1 MSSLSTNPGLGTG
14 TDHPSSEP
22 GSNKSRSFLSRF
34 KVGSRI
40 YAGFAAVLVL
50 LVCLASFSIISF
62 SNQKLSFSS
71 YSDISEDAL
80 LVNNLEGAVLASQ
93 LSLKEFY
100 ATSDDAEKA
109 EFGKRYNDIMTLM
122 DKANEEIHNP
132 TRVALLDKIRLS
144 LANYKAGFDRVVELA
159 DQRNELVYKRLGVAE
174 TNIRKN
180 LSDIREG
187 AFAANDYEAAS
198 FAGTAQE
205 HLLLARLYV
214 MKFLDDNTQE
224 SIDRTLSELSTLDG
238 ALTELDAS
246 LQNPQRRALLSQ
258 VQKNLPD
265 YLQGVKDLNKTI
277 LARNSIRDGDLRSD
291 ATAIMEASEAIA
303 ASADQDQ
310 QKLQESVNASLNTAE
325 YLMVIVSAIAF
336 VAGLAAAFF
345 IARGITK
352 PVLSLTSAMGRLAN
366 QDYSTVVPGGERGDE
381 LGQMARAV
389 DVFKKNGI
397 RAQELEAEQHE
408 REQRAEAEKRK
419 LMMDM
424 AEEFDTQIGTI
435 VNSVSAASEQLNTS
449 AKLMSDVAVET
460 ERQATEAS
468 AASQQTSSNVQTV
481 ATATEE
487 MNSTIS
493 EISVQVGNA
502 SKASIDAV
510 EKVGATNVQMS
521 TLAETSSKIG
531 AVVEM
536 ISQIAEQTN
545 LLALNATIE
554 SARAGEAGKGFAVV
568 AAEVKD
574 LAGQTAK
581 ATEEIAQQIGEVQS
595 ATNQASISMQGVSHA
610 IQQVNEIS
618 AAIASAMEEQTAATG
633 EISSSVH
640 QAAQGTEVVN
650 ANVLAVS
657 KASEE
662 AGAASGQVMSA
673 AAELGQQSATLKTEV
688 DKFIAQVRA
697 G

>member
-1 MSSLSTNPGLGTG
+1 MSSLSENLATAVVGDNP
-14 TDHPSSEP
+14 PSQDELK
-22 GSNKSRSFLSRF
+22 KSGSFLSRF

-40 YAGFAAVLVL
+40 YAGFATVLLL
-50 LVCLASFSIISF
+50 LVCLAGFSISSF
-62 SNQKLSFSS
+62 NGQKLSFAS
-71 YSDISEDAL
+71 YSDMSGDAL
-80 LVNNLEGAVLASQ
+80 LVNNLENAVLLSQ
-93 LSLKEFY
+93 LSLKDFF
-100 ATSDDAEKA
+100 ATSDNDEKA
-109 EFGKRYNDIMTLM
+109 QFSKRYKDILTLM
-122 DKANEEIHNP
+122 DAAGKEIHNP
-132 TRVALLDKIRLS
+132 TRVALLDKIRLN
-144 LANYKAGFDRVVELA
+144 LAEYKAGFDRVAELT
-159 DQRNELVYKRLGVAE
+159 DHRNDLVYKRLGVVGID
-174 TNIRKN
+174 IRKL

-187 AFAANDYEAAS
+187 AFAANDYESAS
-198 FAGTAQE
+198 YAGTAQE

-224 SIDRTLSELSTLDG
+224 AIDRTLSELSILEDALAQLD
-238 ALTELDAS
+238 TS
-246 LQNPQRRALLSQ
+246 LQNPQRRMLLSKI
-258 VQKNLPD
+258 QKVLPN
-265 YLQGVKDLNKTI
+265 YILSVKDLNKTI
-277 LARNSIRDGDLRSD
+277 LARNTVRDKELNSN
-291 ATAIMEASEAIA
+291 AKTILAESEEITE
-303 ASADQDQ
+303 SADKDQ
-310 QKLQESVNASLNTAE
+310 MKLQKEVNEGINSAE
-325 YLMVIVSAIAF
+325 YLLAIVSAFAL
-336 VAGLAAAFF
+336 VAGLLAAFF

-352 PVLSLTSAMGRLAN
+352 PILSLTNAMARLSN
-366 QDYSTVVPGGERGDE
+366 QDYSTVVPGGERADE

-389 DVFKKNGI
+389 DVFKQNGI
-397 RAQELEAEQHE
+397 RAQELEAEQ
-408 REQRAEAEKRK
+408 REQELRAEAEKRK
-419 LMMDM
+419 IMMDM
-424 AEEFDTQIGTI
+424 AEEFDAQIGTV
-435 VNSVSAASEQLNTS
+435 VNSVSAASAQLNTS
-449 AKLMSDVAVET
+449 AKMMSDVAVET

-493 EISVQVGNA
+493 EISLQVGNA

-510 EKVGATNVQMS
+510 EKVSATNVQMS

-536 ISQIAEQTN
+536 ISKIAEQTN

-595 ATNQASISMQGVSHA
+595 ATNEASVSMQGVSQA

-618 AAIASAMEEQTAATG
+618 AAIASAMEEQSAATG

-650 ANVLAVS
+650 ANVMAVS

-673 AAELGQQSATLKTEV
+673 ASELEQQSATLKTEV
-688 DKFIAQVRA
+688 DKFIAQIRA